1 MVARRSP
8 SSRGPRQSRYSRAR
22 NNSRGAGSGR
32 ALTLGI
38 ILFILA
44 FTLAPPTQRYF
55 AQRAQISAVKAQLH
69 AGDVALA
76 DARRELERWRD
87 PAYIKSQARERLHFI
102 MPGERQYIVT
112 DSAQGTE
119 SAPETAVSK
128 DLPSGLPWYNR
139 VISSITEVQNS

>member
-1 MVARRSP
+1 LVTRRSP
-8 SSRGPRQSRYSRAR
+8 YARDPCRSRFSRSR
-22 NNSRGAGSGR
+22 NNSRTRGSGR

-55 AQRAQISAVKAQLH
+55 AQRAQINAVKAQLH
-69 AGDVALA
+69 SGDLALA
-76 DARRELERWRD
+76 EAKRELERWRD

-112 DSAQGTE
+112 DSTQGTQ
-119 SAPETAVSK
+119 SAPKTAVSK